1 MSLEIYVDSKYA
13 GLRLLENL
21 PHVSKAELAERYKAA
36 KQALASCDC
45 IDECKACAARME
57 ALACDARQAN
67 DTVLEDLVMRIR
79 ARAVQRCSELLK
91 ELPSKQRER
100 TDQKL
105 HACGDTEFSHTE
117 QAPKDAGLFECEAK
131 TAVCT

>member
-21 PHVSKAELAERYKAA
+21 PHVSKAKLLERYQAA

-91 ELPSKQRER
+91 EIPSEQRKR
-100 TDQKL
+100 TDQKR
-105 HACGDTEFSHTE
+105 GRTELSPSE

>member
-36 KQALASCDC
+36 KQALASCEC
-45 IDECKACAARME
+45 VDECKDCAARME

-67 DTVLEDLVMRIR
+67 DTVLEVLVLRIR
-79 ARAVQRCSELLK
+79 ASAVKRCSEHLR
-91 ELPSKQRER
+91 EITYDQHNQRV
-100 TDQKL
+100 K
-105 HACGDTEFSHTE
+105 
-117 QAPKDAGLFECEAK
+117 
-131 TAVCT
+131 

>member
-21 PHVSKAELAERYKAA
+21 PHVSKAKLLERYQAA

-67 DTVLEDLVMRIR
+67 DTVLEDLVMRIL

-91 ELPSKQRER
+91 EIPSEQRKR
-100 TDQKL
+100 TDQKR
-105 HACGDTEFSHTE
+105 GGTELSPSE

>member
-1 MSLEIYVDSKYA
+1 MSLEIYVDSKYE

-21 PHVSKAELAERYKAA
+21 PHVSKAKLQERYNAA
-36 KQALASCDC
+36 KQALANCDC

-79 ARAVQRCSELLK
+79 AKAVQRCSELLK
-91 ELPSKQRER
+91 EIPSEQRKR

-105 HACGDTEFSHTE
+105 HARGGTELSPSE

>member
-1 MSLEIYVDSKYA
+1 MSLEMYVDSKYA
-13 GLRLLENL
+13 GLRLLDNL
-21 PHVSKAELAERYKAA
+21 PHVSKAKLPERYKAA
-36 KQALASCDC
+36 IEALSECNC

-91 ELPSKQRER
+91 DLPTKQRKP

-105 HACGDTEFSHTE
+105 HARGGTELSPGE

>member
-1 MSLEIYVDSKYA
+1 MSLEMYADSKYA
-13 GLRLLENL
+13 GLRLLDNL
-21 PHVSKAELAERYKAA
+21 PHVSKAKLPERYKAA
-36 KQALASCDC
+36 KEALAECDC
-45 IDECKACAARME
+45 IDECKACAAKME

-91 ELPSKQRER
+91 EIPSEQFKR

-105 HACGDTEFSHTE
+105 HARGGTEYLLFSQMNSPISSPGASVQTM
-117 QAPKDAGLFECEAK
+117 
-131 TAVCT
+131 

>member
-1 MSLEIYVDSKYA
+1 MSLEMYVDSKYA

-21 PHVSKAELAERYKAA
+21 PHLSKAELPERYKAA

-45 IDECKACAARME
+45 IDECKACAAKME

-91 ELPSKQRER
+91 DLSSEQRKR
-100 TDQKL
+100 TNQKL
-105 HACGDTEFSHTE
+105 HARGGTELSPSE